1 MLLLLIITFLWST
14 GFIFAKGLIDLL
26 PVSVVYTIRFGL
38 SFLLFYLF
46 FRKKIVITRSTF
58 KAGLLIGT
66 VNAAAMLL
74 MFIGLQYTTASNSA
88 FLTSI
93 FVVVLPFLELHFYRK
108 KPGLLVWLGV
118 LVASSGVYLMAVS
131 GGESL
136 SVNIGDILTLICG
149 IIFAYQIFFI
159 THYTKKENTY
169 GLIAMQFGVN
179 TLAGLLLFIFYDVA
193 VKGGLP
199 DCTALLSLKV
209 IGILIAFA
217 LTATLIPFAVQFH
230 IQKKVSASIAGLAY
244 VSEPVFAV
252 ILAILILNEMP
263 TPQQWL
269 GIALIML
276 SLVAAHF
283 SYKHE
288 DV

>member
-1 MLLLLIITFLWST
+1 
-14 GFIFAKGLIDLL
+14 
-26 PVSVVYTIRFGL
+26 
-38 SFLLFYLF
+38 
-46 FRKKIVITRSTF
+46 
-58 KAGLLIGT
+58 
-66 VNAAAMLL
+66 
-74 MFIGLQYTTASNSA
+74 
-88 FLTSI
+88 
-93 FVVVLPFLELHFYRK
+93 
-108 KPGLLVWLGV
+108 
-118 LVASSGVYLMAVS
+118 
-131 GGESL
+131 
-136 SVNIGDILTLICG
+136 
-149 IIFAYQIFFI
+149 
-159 THYTKKENTY
+159 
-169 GLIAMQFGVN
+169 MQFGVN